1 MRQSLSRLGPAAVAI
16 PGIVTALVLGG
27 CKNGQESSTTRPSD
41 GSATPAPSGSPASPA
56 PTTSASA
63 QAPGQPASSAKTRLT
78 ITVRASETS
87 QPKTWTLTCDPV
99 GGTLAKAKEAC
110 AALAAA
116 STAGKDPFAPT
127 PKGQMCTQI
136 YGGPETATVT
146 GTWNGKKV
154 DSTFSRKN
162 GCEIKRW
169 GALGLLFGPL
179 PPVR

>member
-16 PGIVTALVLGG
+16 PGIVAALALGG
-27 CKNGQESSTTRPSD
+27 CKNGD
-41 GSATPAPSGSPASPA
+41 GSATASPSEGSTTPTSSSPGTPA
-56 PTTSASA
+56 PTTSPT
-63 QAPGQPASSAKTRLT
+63 APGQTGSAAKTRLN
-78 ITVRASETS
+78 ITERASQTS

-99 GGTLAKAKEAC
+99 GGDLPKAKEAC

-116 STAGKDPFAPT
+116 AAAGKDPFAPT
-127 PKGQMCTQI
+127 PKDQMCTQI

-146 GTWNGKKV
+146 GTWNGKKI
-154 DSTFSRKN
+154 DTTFSRRN

-169 GALGLLFGPL
+169 ATAGLLLGSH